1 MTGWSRCLPTLL
13 DTCKPV
19 CDPRLNI
26 QRRQGIHM
34 WDEKDYFLIGIV
46 VAVLSGFVLAMGLS
60 GVGVLVFIGAV
71 GLAVAQAMVL
81 IGIIAVGV
89 RVGVRQAARMEESLV
104 SEDA

>member
-1 MTGWSRCLPTLL
+1 
-13 DTCKPV
+13 
-19 CDPRLNI
+19 
-26 QRRQGIHM
+26 M